1 VDIWCYY
8 GVVVVRSDVP
18 SNRGVRHECSND
30 VDFNSIEKWALKEA
44 RLRIYED
51 GIDLDYKVD

>member
-1 VDIWCYY
+1 MDIWCYY
-8 GVVVVRSDVP
+8 GVVVLWSHVP
-18 SNRGVRHECSND
+18 SSRGVRHECSD
-30 VDFNSIEKWALKEA
+30 DADYNSIEKWALKEA